1 MGKQE
6 TKPDKKPMR
15 MVTSK
20 MSIEETIEVL
30 REDLKTNV
38 RSKAWR
44 KHILLNPKVE
54 GMARFPSGVDSVLIN
69 TPVMEWMR
77 PVLLPGTI
85 ECRFPCLSLCHDG
98 YG

>member
-1 MGKQE
+1 
-6 TKPDKKPMR
+6 MR

-54 GMARFPSGVDSVLIN
+54 GMARFPSGVDSVFNQHSCNGMGSEILCSQQAG
-69 TPVMEWMR
+69 MEAADYR
-77 PVLLPGTI
+77 
-85 ECRFPCLSLCHDG
+85 
-98 YG
+98 

>member
-54 GMARFPSGVDSVLIN
+54 GMARFPSGVDSVLI
-69 TPVMEWMR
+69 MI
-77 PVLLPGTI
+77 LLTRISGRARITCGTSCFLQDI
-85 ECRFPCLSLCHDG
+85 
-98 YG
+98 

>member
-1 MGKQE
+1 
-6 TKPDKKPMR
+6 MR

-69 TPVMEWMR
+69 TPVMGSE
-77 PVLLPGTI
+77 I
-85 ECRFPCLSLCHDG
+85 LCSQQAGMEAAD
-98 YG
+98 YR

>member
-54 GMARFPSGVDSVLIN
+54 
-69 TPVMEWMR
+69 
-77 PVLLPGTI
+77 
-85 ECRFPCLSLCHDG
+85 
-98 YG
+98 

>member
-15 MVTSK
+15 MVASK

-38 RSKAWR
+38 RSKA
-44 KHILLNPKVE
+44 
-54 GMARFPSGVDSVLIN
+54 
-69 TPVMEWMR
+69 
-77 PVLLPGTI
+77 
-85 ECRFPCLSLCHDG
+85 
-98 YG
+98 

>member
-38 RSKAWR
+38 RSKAVSYTHLR
-44 KHILLNPKVE
+44 AHE
-54 GMARFPSGVDSVLIN
+54 
-69 TPVMEWMR
+69 T
-77 PVLLPGTI
+77 
-85 ECRFPCLSLCHDG
+85 
-98 YG
+98 